1 MCPWADHM
9 PSEGPHLPSVGPF
22 PPLENKNIESMSFFS
37 LRRQWPP
44 SSAVDFDVKGLR
56 KPEAPPLA
64 AT

>member
-44 SSAVDFDVKGLR
+44 SIAVDFDVR
-56 KPEAPPLA
+56 V
-64 AT
+64 